1 MISVKDLIKTSNGT
15 RILRGVSFEVPPQTV
30 LGIIGASGSG
40 KTTLLR
46 CLNGLERIDGG
57 MIEADGL
64 RLEPNLSRSEY
75 NRRVNEL
82 RRKVGTV
89 FQHLYL
95 FPHLTVLGNVIEA
108 PTRATVPHPKAISEA
123 YELLESVGLK
133 EKARRYPE
141 SLSGGEQQ
149 RVAIARALAMHPA
162 LLMFDEPT
170 SALDPKR
177 SAGLR
182 SLLRGFVERGHTM
195 VIVSHSIGFL
205 EGLADQLL
213 YMEAG
218 EVVEAG
224 ATDLV
229 LNSLRDPRT
238 KDFVEQAK
246 CGIAAKPDSS
256 ASGFSDLSCSR
267 KSHGLI
273 SGHTNPPEPCAS
285 KAVAEQSASRE
296 IH

>member
-1 MISVKDLIKTSNGT
+1 MIGVKDLSKQSNGT
-15 RILRGVSFEVPPQTV
+15 RILRGVSFEVAPQTV
-30 LGIIGASGSG
+30 LGVIGASGSG

-57 MIEADGL
+57 TIECDEV
-64 RLEPNLSRSEY
+64 RLDANLSANEY
-75 NRRVNEL
+75 ARRVKEL

-95 FPHLTVLGNVIEA
+95 FPHLTVLGNIIEA
-108 PTRATVPHPKAISEA
+108 PIHVLQQPRRKAQDEA
-123 YELLESVGLK
+123 YELLDAVGLK
-133 EKARRYPE
+133 DKARRYPE
-141 SLSGGEQQ
+141 TLSGGEQQ

-195 VIVSHSIGFL
+195 VIVSHAIGFL
-205 EGLADQLL
+205 DGLADRLL
-213 YMEAG
+213 YMENG
-218 EVVEAG
+218 EVVEYG
-224 ATDLV
+224 ETNQV
-229 LNSLRDPRT
+229 LNLPGDPRT

-246 CGIAAKPDSS
+246 
-256 ASGFSDLSCSR
+256 
-267 KSHGLI
+267 
-273 SGHTNPPEPCAS
+273 
-285 KAVAEQSASRE
+285 
-296 IH
+296 

>member
-1 MISVKDLIKTSNGT
+1 MIRVKDLSKQSNGT
-15 RILRGVSFEVPPQTV
+15 RILRAVSFEVAPQTV
-30 LGIIGASGSG
+30 LGVIGASGSG

-57 MIEADGL
+57 VIECGDVLLDA
-64 RLEPNLSRSEY
+64 ELSANEY
-75 NRRVNEL
+75 IRRVKEL

-95 FPHLTVLGNVIEA
+95 FPHFTVLGNIIEA
-108 PTRATVPHPKAISEA
+108 PIHVLHQPRRTAQDEA
-123 YELLESVGLK
+123 YELLDAVGLK
-133 EKARRYPE
+133 DKARRYPE
-141 SLSGGEQQ
+141 TLSGGEQQ

-177 SAGLR
+177 SASLR

-205 EGLADQLL
+205 DGLADRLL

-218 EVVEAG
+218 EVIECG
-224 ATDLV
+224 ETDQL
-229 LNSLRDPRT
+229 LNSPVDPRT
-238 KDFVEQAK
+238 KDFVEQA
-246 CGIAAKPDSS
+246 
-256 ASGFSDLSCSR
+256 R
-267 KSHGLI
+267 
-273 SGHTNPPEPCAS
+273 
-285 KAVAEQSASRE
+285 
-296 IH
+296 

>member
-1 MISVKDLIKTSNGT
+1 MIRVTNLIKNANRT
-15 RILRGVSFEVPPQTV
+15 RILRGVSFDLASQTV

-46 CLNGLERIDGG
+46 CLNGLERIDEGK
-57 MIEADGL
+57 IECGDV
-64 RLEPNLSRSEY
+64 NLDAKLSKHEY
-75 NRRVNEL
+75 ARRVAQL

-95 FPHLTVLGNVIEA
+95 FPHLTVLGNIIEA
-108 PTRATVPHPKAISEA
+108 PVHVLRVPREKALREA
-123 YELLESVGLK
+123 FELLDSVGLK
-133 EKARRYPE
+133 DKALRYPE

-182 SLLRGFVERGHTM
+182 SLLRSFVSRGHTM

-213 YMEAG
+213 YMEGG
-218 EVVEAG
+218 EVIEFG
-224 ATDLV
+224 DTDQI
-229 LNSLRDPRT
+229 LNSPCDPRT

-246 CGIAAKPDSS
+246 
-256 ASGFSDLSCSR
+256 
-267 KSHGLI
+267 
-273 SGHTNPPEPCAS
+273 
-285 KAVAEQSASRE
+285 
-296 IH
+296 

>member
-1 MISVKDLIKTSNGT
+1 MITVKNLIKQANGT
-15 RILRGVSFEVPPQTV
+15 RILRGVSFEVAPQTV
-30 LGIIGASGSG
+30 LGVIGASGSG

-57 MIEADGL
+57 VIECENVQLDA
-64 RLEPNLSRSEY
+64 NLSEREY
-75 NRRVNEL
+75 SRRVKEL

-95 FPHLTVLGNVIEA
+95 FPHLTVLGNIIEA
-108 PTRATVPHPKAISEA
+108 PMHVLRVPRQKAESEA
-123 YELLESVGLK
+123 YELLESVGLRQT
-133 EKARRYPE
+133 ARRYPE

-182 SLLRGFVERGHTM
+182 SMLRGFVTRGHTM

-213 YMEAG
+213 YMEGG
-218 EVVEAG
+218 EVVEQG
-224 ATDLV
+224 DTETL
-229 LNSLRDPRT
+229 LNSPQDPRT
-238 KDFVEQAK
+238 KDFVQQA
-246 CGIAAKPDSS
+246 
-256 ASGFSDLSCSR
+256 
-267 KSHGLI
+267 
-273 SGHTNPPEPCAS
+273 
-285 KAVAEQSASRE
+285 Q
-296 IH
+296 